1 MTKNKTICL
10 SLSVFGESW
19 EENVPNSNNCD
30 NFAGDLRDL
39 PTVLYVPVLNPCMA
53 TEKLSVAVNIQTG
66 NFMVALGG
74 KGLF

>member
-1 MTKNKTICL
+1 MMQR
-10 SLSVFGESW
+10 
-19 EENVPNSNNCD
+19 NVSNSNNRD
-30 NFAGDLRDL
+30 FAGDLRDL